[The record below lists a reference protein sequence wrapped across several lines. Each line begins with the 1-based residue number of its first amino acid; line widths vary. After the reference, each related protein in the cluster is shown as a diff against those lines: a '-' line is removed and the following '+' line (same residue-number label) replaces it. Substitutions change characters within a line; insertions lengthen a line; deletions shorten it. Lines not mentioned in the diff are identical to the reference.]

1 MLLRGFLGGEP
12 DVQSSR
18 DNGTSIEVAAGA
30 RGALPA
36 GSRRRRPRRRVH
48 AAECSRSSRSEFDSG
63 LRVLYLGQKAYHLG
77 STTGVLC
84 SPRPQV
90 LLSTFSSLQH
100 NVLARGVNTKD
111 KANRVVGQD
120 G

>member
-48 AAECSRSSRSEFDSG
+48 AAECSRSSRSEFD
-63 LRVLYLGQKAYHLG
+63 
-77 STTGVLC
+77 
-84 SPRPQV
+84 
-90 LLSTFSSLQH
+90 
-100 NVLARGVNTKD
+100 VLAEAGTMPLAELMPGIDQCQAAVALLFQT
-111 KANRVVGQD
+111 
-120 G
+120 